1 MRARLALAVSAQAC
15 ELREVVLRDKPPE
28 LLQASPKATV
38 PVLVIDDGR
47 VIEQSLE
54 IMLWALRRNDPGQ
67 WLRPERADLETMLA
81 LVAEFDDGFKY
92 HLDRYKYAGRH
103 EDADG
108 AAALTHRAQAAAY
121 LDRLDAQLHTTRYL
135 FGERAALA
143 DMALAPFVRQFAQ
156 TDSRWFAAQRW
167 APLQTWLS
175 AFVNSA
181 LYAQIMLK
189 YPKWE
194 PGTAG
199 VLFPPGSTPVK
210 NQLMRQTP

>member
-1 MRARLALAVSAQAC
+1 MRARLALAVSAQVC

-38 PVLVIDDGR
+38 PVLIDEGGR
-47 VIEQSLE
+47 VIDQSLD
-54 IMLWALRRNDPGQ
+54 IMLWALRHNDPGQ

-81 LVAEFDDGFKY
+81 LIAEFDDGFKY

-103 EDADG
+103 DDADG
-108 AAALTHRAQAAAY
+108 AAAPAHRAQAAVY
-121 LDRLDAQLHTTRYL
+121 LDRLNAQLLSTPHL

-156 TDSRWFAAQRW
+156 TDTGWFAQQPW
-167 APLQTWLS
+167 APLQAWLS

-181 LYAQIMLK
+181 LYGRIMQK

-194 PGTAG
+194 SGTAG
-199 VLFPPGSTPVK
+199 VSFPPDP
-210 NQLMRQTP
+210 

>member
-1 MRARLALAVSAQAC
+1 MRARLALAQSAQVC

-38 PVLVIDDGR
+38 PVLVIDGSQ
-47 VIEQSLE
+47 VIDQSLD
-54 IMLWALRRNDPGQ
+54 IMLWALRRNDPAQ

-103 EDADG
+103 ENADG

-121 LDRLDAQLHTTRYL
+121 LDRLNAQLHTTCYL

-143 DMALAPFVRQFAQ
+143 DVALAPFVRQFAQ
-156 TDSRWFAAQRW
+156 TDSSWFAAQPW
-167 APLQTWLS
+167 APLQAWLS

-181 LYAQIMLK
+181 LYGEVMQK

-194 PGTAG
+194 SGTAG
-199 VLFPPGSTPVK
+199 VSFPPDPWHCGPVASAWS
-210 NQLMRQTP
+210 

>member
-1 MRARLALAVSAQAC
+1 MRARLALSVSDQVC

-38 PVLVIDDGR
+38 PVLIIGGGQVID
-47 VIEQSLE
+47 QSLG
-54 IMLWALRRNDPGQ
+54 IMLWALQRNDLEQ
-67 WLRPERADLETMLA
+67 WLRPERADLDAMLA
-81 LVAEFDDGFKY
+81 LIAEFDDGFKY

-103 EDADG
+103 EDVDG
-108 AAALTHRAQAAAY
+108 AAALTHRAQASVY
-121 LDRLDAQLHTTRYL
+121 LDRLNAQLETTRYL

-156 TDSRWFAAQRW
+156 TDASWFAAQRW
-167 APLQTWLS
+167 APLQAWLS
-175 AFVNSA
+175 TFVNSA
-181 LYAQIMLK
+181 LYARIMLK

-194 PGTAG
+194 SGTAG

-210 NQLMRQTP
+210 TS